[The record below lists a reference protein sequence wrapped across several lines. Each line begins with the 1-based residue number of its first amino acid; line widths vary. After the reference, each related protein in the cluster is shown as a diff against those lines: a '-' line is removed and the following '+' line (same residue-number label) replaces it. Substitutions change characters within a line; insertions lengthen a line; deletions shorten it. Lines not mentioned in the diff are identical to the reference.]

1 MNHIAKTIR
10 NSSKNTEIQQ
20 RIIGM
25 HKKNIENPPLLPV
38 SKAPNV
44 MKISLNPPQ
53 TIRNGPWNND
63 NSDFCGKKCFA
74 IPLTSSP
81 CSLCPDVQ
89 IQNQKS
95 HEHNI

>member
-1 MNHIAKTIR
+1 MNHITKTIG
-10 NSSKNTEIQQ
+10 NSNKNTEIQQ

-38 SKAPNV
+38 SEAPNV

-63 NSDFCGKKCFA
+63 NSDFCGTKMFCNTFNVK
-74 IPLTSSP
+74 
-81 CSLCPDVQ
+81 SLFFMSRRPDSEPK
-89 IQNQKS
+89 IART
-95 HEHNI
+95 